1 MTDSLNILNQV
12 APLRQENNPR
22 TQENE
27 AIENGPGFAFSLT
40 NAVLTLERNSAR
52 LLEVYGAL
60 PGNGT
65 DAIVEGDEATQQS
78 TRRSDFSSS
87 IDTPLNSSNTG
98 RGQNIITTPTDTPSS
113 RTQVITSTLATN
125 TILDPAPANSASS
138 GAIPV
143 AVQSPANIS
152 TLAPTLASAPTVKSS
167 SNQNNTASVQNTAA
181 PTNQSAFSNN
191 VSLARHTQQ
200 SQSQSAVQESF
211 TRLIANRLAS
221 GDTRFEVRLD
231 PPELGRVDIRLESGE
246 RSSLNLTFENQS
258 SLDLFRRDEQALR
271 ALLSE
276 SGLELSDNFE
286 ISFEYGDFDNLD
298 KQSSSSSNEENA
310 AYPQNNSSQNSTTA
324 LTSSLIPIPEGLLY
338 ADHPLNMLNPYADM
352 QNSDRLLDIQI

>member
-22 TQENE
+22 TQENDVV
-27 AIENGPGFAFSLT
+27 ENGPGFAFSLT

-52 LLEVYGAL
+52 LLEVHGAL

-65 DAIVEGDEATQQS
+65 DAIVGDDEATQQS

-87 IDTPLNSSNTG
+87 VDTPLNSSNTG
-98 RGQNIITTPTDTPSS
+98 RGANTVATPTDTPSS
-113 RTQVITSTLATN
+113 RTPASTSALATN
-125 TILDPAPANSASS
+125 TILDPAPTNAASS
-138 GAIPV
+138 SAIPV
-143 AVQSPANIS
+143 AVQSSANI
-152 TLAPTLASAPTVKSS
+152 PTLESTPIVKSS
-167 SNQNNTASVQNTAA
+167 SNQPNSASVQNTTASV
-181 PTNQSAFSNN
+181 TQNAFSNK
-191 VSLARHTQQ
+191 VSLATPTPQ

-246 RSSLNLTFENQS
+246 RPSLNLSFENQS

-271 ALLSE
+271 ALLTE

-286 ISFEYGDFDNLD
+286 ISFEQGDFDNLD
-298 KQSSSSSNEENA
+298 KPNASYPNEENS
-310 AYPQNNSSQNSTTA
+310 AYPQSNSSQNPSTA